1 MFGMSNY
8 ETSAERYL
16 NTFLSML
23 PQNFYDM
30 PKFLEQL
37 NALGAAIVK
46 TNHALHCRAKLHFG
60 ATRFAIIGGNF
71 VIKIDKGIKEYY
83 TKTYGNNQSEFTFFK
98 KYHSVLPLCPC
109 QMIYKNNHS
118 YLIMPKCKKV
128 GKLRLENYFDSDNFL
143 DYNLS
148 DVHKDNIGL
157 LNKTPVIIDYAANKE
172 ER

>member
-1 MFGMSNY
+1 MSY

-23 PQNFYDM
+23 PKNFYEL
-30 PKFLEQL
+30 PKYFQQKD
-37 NALGAAIVK
+37 ALGAAILK
-46 TNHALHCRAKLHFG
+46 TNYTLHCHAKLDFG
-60 ATRFAIIGGNF
+60 ATRFVIVGSNF
-71 VIKIDKGIKEYY
+71 VIKIDKKSDKYF
-83 TKTYGNNQSEFTFFK
+83 TPKYGNNQSEFAFFK
-98 KYHSVLPLCPC
+98 KYSTVLPLCPC
-109 QMIYKNNHS
+109 QMIYKNDRS

-128 GKLRLENYFDSDNFL
+128 GKLCLENYFDSDDFL

-148 DVHKDNIGL
+148 DVHESNIGL

>member
-1 MFGMSNY
+1 MSY
-8 ETSAERYL
+8 EASAERYL

-23 PQNFYDM
+23 PQNFYDL
-30 PKFLEQL
+30 PKYIQQM
-37 NALGAAIVK
+37 NALGATVVK
-46 TNHALHCRAKLHFG
+46 TNHALHCHAKLDFG
-60 ATRFAIIGGNF
+60 ATRYVIVGSNF
-71 VIKIDKGIKEYY
+71 VIKIDKKSAKYY
-83 TKTYGNNQSEFTFFK
+83 TTKYGNNQSEFAFFK

-109 QMIYKNNHS
+109 KMIYKNDRS

-128 GKLRLENYFDSDNFL
+128 GKLRLENYFDSNDFL

-148 DVHKDNIGL
+148 DVHEDNIGL

>member
-1 MFGMSNY
+1 MSY

-23 PQNFYDM
+23 PQNFYEL
-30 PKFLEQL
+30 PKYFQQKD
-37 NALGAAIVK
+37 ALGAAILK
-46 TNHALHCRAKLHFG
+46 TNYALHCHAKLDFG
-60 ATRFAIIGGNF
+60 ATRFVIVGSNF
-71 VIKIDKGIKEYY
+71 VIKIDKKSAKYCT
-83 TKTYGNNQSEFTFFK
+83 TKYGNNQSEFAFFE
-98 KYHSVLPLCPC
+98 KYSTVLPLCPC
-109 QMIYKNNHS
+109 QMIHKNDHS

-128 GKLRLENYFDSDNFL
+128 GKLRLENYFDSDDFL

-148 DVHKDNIGL
+148 DVHEDNIGL